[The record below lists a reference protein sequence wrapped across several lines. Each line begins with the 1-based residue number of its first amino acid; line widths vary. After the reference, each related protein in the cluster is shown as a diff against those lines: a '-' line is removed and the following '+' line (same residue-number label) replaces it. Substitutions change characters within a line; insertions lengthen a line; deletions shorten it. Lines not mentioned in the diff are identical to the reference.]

1 MPGPTSIVR
10 GNVSLEMV
18 MLLTLNTPS
27 VGANTSV
34 VQTYT
39 VNGLLPNDFVEI
51 NQQSHIVG
59 LTIANC
65 WVSAVNTLSIQFAN
79 VTGAT
84 IGVQTGVQ
92 YIVNVDRIENSSL
105 GSSAFPNQI
114 V

>member
-1 MPGPTSIVR
+1 MPGPTTVVR
-10 GNVSLEMV
+10 GNVALEMV
-18 MLLTLNTPS
+18 LLLTLSTPS
-27 VGANTSV
+27 VGGNTSV

-39 VNGLLPNDFVEI
+39 VNGLQLNDFVEI

-65 WVSAVNTLSIQFAN
+65 WVSAANTLSIQFAN
-79 VTGAT
+79 VTAST

-92 YIVNVDRIENSSL
+92 YIVNVDRIENASL
-105 GSSAFPNQI
+105 GQSAYPNQI